1 MSSHQWVHL
10 LSPITMSSFADIS
23 AWSWLIQLFLIVA
36 ALLVANLIRCNVP
49 LFRRSLLPSALLA
62 GLLILCLKPIGF
74 ISNIVDRH
82 VMEIIT
88 YHALGLGFVA
98 MALKNKKIK
107 SATSTVKV
115 IETGAVTASTYI
127 IQGLC
132 GLLITVPL
140 FLWWNNHDFF
150 YSSGLLLPMGYG
162 QGPGQALNFGVTF
175 SGWASDQ
182 GISFHGSDFGLS
194 IAATGFIVGS
204 LVGVIYMNVLRR
216 KGKLKV
222 NDGSYVEKYTL
233 EDYESEGEIP
243 HSESID
249 KLTVQLC
256 LVLLV
261 YALVFLLMFGVQK
274 LNLGNFGVKTLKPL
288 VWGFNF
294 LWGTL
299 LGVLVKWIIG
309 RLRKSNWMQREYIN
323 NYTLDRIAGT
333 CFDFMIVAGTAAID
347 FNNLRSLWIPL
358 ILVCLLGA
366 TVTFWYVLRCC
377 RKLYPG
383 YTYEAF
389 FSMFGMLTGTAS
401 NGMILLRE
409 IDPRFET
416 PAANNLVLQTIP
428 ALAFGFPVLLLM
440 GFAPQSLTNTMIS
453 VGLMVVALALF
464 AIFIFR
470 KPRNKQE
477 KKHSKS
483 LSQ

>member
-1 MSSHQWVHL
+1 M
-10 LSPITMSSFADIS
+10 TSFANLS
-23 AWSWLIQLFLIVA
+23 AWAWLIQFFIIVV

-62 GLLILCLKPIGF
+62 GLLILCLKPFGF
-74 ISNIVDRH
+74 FATLVDKPS
-82 VMEIIT
+82 MEIVT

-107 SATSTVKV
+107 SATTTLKV
-115 IETGAVTASTYI
+115 VETGAVTASTYI
-127 IQGLC
+127 LQGLV
-132 GLLITVPL
+132 GLIITVPL
-140 FLWWNNHDFF
+140 FLLGKKLF
-150 YSSGLLLPMGYG
+150 YASGLLLPMGYG

-175 SGWASDQ
+175 ASWANDQ
-182 GISFHGSDFGLS
+182 GLVFHGADFGLS

-204 LVGVIYMNVLRR
+204 LVGVIYMNILRR
-216 KGKLKV
+216 RGKLKIR
-222 NDGSYVEKYTL
+222 EKAEAEHYTL
-233 EDYESEGEIP
+233 ADYESEGEIP

-261 YALVFLLMFGVQK
+261 YALVFLLMYGVQQ
-274 LNLGNFGVKTLKPL
+274 LDLGQFGVKTLKPL

-299 LGVLVKWIIG
+299 IGVLVRWLIG
-309 RLRKSNWMQREYIN
+309 RLRKRNLMQREYIN
-323 NYTLDRIAGT
+323 NHYLDRIAGT
-333 CFDFMIVAGTAAID
+333 CFDVMIVAGTAAID
-347 FNNLRSLWIPL
+347 FNNLRGLWLPL
-358 ILVCLLGA
+358 ILVCTVGA
-366 TVTFWYVLRCC
+366 VVTFFYVLRCC
-377 RKLYPG
+377 RKLYPD
-383 YTYEAF
+383 YEYEGF

-440 GFAPQSLTNTMIS
+440 GFAPQSLTNTLITMGI
-453 VGLMVVALALF
+453 MVVALLLF
-464 AIFIFR
+464 GLFIFR
-470 KPRNKQE
+470 KRKNKTAN
-477 KKHSKS
+477 
-483 LSQ
+483 

>member
-1 MSSHQWVHL
+1 
-10 LSPITMSSFADIS
+10 MSSFADLS
-23 AWSWLIQLFLIVA
+23 SWAWLIQLFVIIA
-36 ALLVANLIRCNVP
+36 ALLVANLVRCNVP

-62 GLLILCLKPIGF
+62 GLLILCLKPLSF
-74 ISNIVDRH
+74 FNELVDRH

-107 SATSTVKV
+107 SSTTTMKV
-115 IETGAVTASTYI
+115 VETGAVTASTYI
-127 IQGLC
+127 LQGLA
-132 GLLITVPL
+132 GLVITIPL
-140 FLWWNNHDFF
+140 FLWWKSSNMF
-150 YSSGLLLPMGYG
+150 YAGGMLLPMGYG

-175 SGWASDQ
+175 SDWASSQ
-182 GISFHGSDFGLS
+182 GITFYGKDFGLS
-194 IAATGFIVGS
+194 IAAMGFIVGS
-204 LVGVIYMNVLRR
+204 LVGVIYMNILRR
-216 KGKLKV
+216 KGRLKV
-222 NDGSYVEKYTL
+222 NDGTYVEHYTL

-261 YALVFLLMFGVQK
+261 YALVFLLMFGVQQ
-274 LNLGNFGVKTLKPL
+274 LELGDFGVKTLKPL

-299 LGVLVKWIIG
+299 LGVFVKWVIG

-323 NYTLDRIAGT
+323 NHYLDRIAGT

-347 FNNLRSLWIPL
+347 FQNLRSIWLPL
-358 ILVCLLGA
+358 LLVCTLGA
-366 TVTFWYVLRCC
+366 VVTFWYVLRCC
-377 RKLYPG
+377 RKLYPD
-383 YTYEAF
+383 YKYEAF

-440 GFAPQSLTNTMIS
+440 GFAPQSLTNTLIS
-453 VGLMVVALALF
+453 VGIMVVALAVF
-464 AIFIFR
+464 ALFIFR
-470 KPRNKQE
+470 KPRRKAT
-477 KKHSKS
+477 S
-483 LSQ
+483 

>member
-1 MSSHQWVHL
+1 M
-10 LSPITMSSFADIS
+10 TSFADIS
-23 AWSWLIQLFLIVA
+23 SWAWLIQFFIIVV

-62 GLLILCLKPIGF
+62 GLIILCLKPIAAF
-74 ISNIVDRH
+74 STVVDKH

-107 SATSTVKV
+107 SATSTMKV
-115 IETGAVTASTYI
+115 VETGAVTASTYI
-127 IQGLC
+127 IQGFAA
-132 GLLITVPL
+132 LLITIPL
-140 FLWWNNHDFF
+140 FLWWNGKDFF
-150 YSSGLLLPMGYG
+150 YASGLLLPMGYG
-162 QGPGQALNFGVTF
+162 QGPGQALNFGITF
-175 SGWASDQ
+175 SGFAADQ
-182 GISFHGSDFGLS
+182 GIRFHGSDFGLS
-194 IAATGFIVGS
+194 IAAMGFIVGS
-204 LVGVIYMNVLRR
+204 LVGVVYMNVLRR

-222 NDGSYVEKYTL
+222 SDGNHKELYTL
-233 EDYESEGEIP
+233 ADYESEGEIP

-261 YALVFLLMFGVQK
+261 YAMVFALMYGVQQ
-274 LNLGNFGVKTLKPL
+274 LELGDFGVKTLKPL

-299 LGVLVKWIIG
+299 FGVLVKWIIG
-309 RLRKSNWMQREYIN
+309 RLRKSNLMQREYIN

-347 FNNLRSLWIPL
+347 FNNLRNLWVPL
-358 ILVCLLGA
+358 LLLCAVGA
-366 TVTFWYVLRCC
+366 LVTFWYVLRCC
-377 RKLYPG
+377 KRLYPD

-440 GFAPQSLTNTMIS
+440 GFAPQSLTNTLIT
-453 VGLMVVALALF
+453 VGIMAVALLIF
-464 AIFIFR
+464 CLFIFR
-470 KPRNKQE
+470 KRRN
-477 KKHSKS
+477 SNKS
-483 LSQ
+483 